1 MASNFQQFDLSYRG
15 SAGALTP
22 LANTTVKVFDATNL
36 ADLDDVTSNDE
47 GVVEGGTLP
56 VDAGI
61 VVRFRVENYLGLAMS
76 LEQVTT

>member
-1 MASNFQQFDLSYRG
+1 MSNFQQFDLSYRG
-15 SAGALTP
+15 SAGVPTP
-22 LANTTVKVFDATNL
+22 LAGTTVKVFDATNL
-36 ADLDDVTSNDE
+36 TDLDDLMSNDE

-56 VDAGI
+56 VDAGT